1 MLGALIQNAQ
11 ENSEEDMLAL
21 IEKFNPLMVKYARK
35 LNYEDAYNDIVL
47 CFINLIKSQN
57 LRNLTDKADNVIVT
71 YINHSIINYYN
82 KKIPKLISQKNE
94 VVMSDLS
101 EEQQYIIEA
110 VTAHE
115 NETDIVNEYGLANL
129 LTEGEQQ
136 LIYQVYVEGHT
147 IAELARYQNRTRQAV
162 NQQRIRA
169 VNKIRTCLI

>member
-11 ENSEEDMLAL
+11 ENSEEDLLAL

-57 LRNLTDKADNVIVT
+57 LRKLIDRADNVIVA

-82 KKIPKLISQKNE
+82 KKIPKLISQKYE

-101 EEQQYIIEA
+101 EEQQYSIEA
-110 VTAHE
+110 ETAQE
-115 NETDIVNEYGLANL
+115 NETNIVNEYGLANL

-136 LIYQVYVEGHT
+136 LIYLVYVEGHT
-147 IAELARYQNRTRQAV
+147 RNVPSYRSVV
-162 NQQRIRA
+162 NS
-169 VNKIRTCLI
+169 